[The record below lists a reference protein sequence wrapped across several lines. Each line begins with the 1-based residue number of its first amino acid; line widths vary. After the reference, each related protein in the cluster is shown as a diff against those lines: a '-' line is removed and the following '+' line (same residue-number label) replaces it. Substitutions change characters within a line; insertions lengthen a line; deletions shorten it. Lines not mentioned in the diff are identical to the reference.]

1 MKKYWISGFSG
12 LILAIILVGCGAQGA
27 TGQVESLSPEEMRSH
42 IEEND
47 TAFILLNNT
56 EDKEDRAEKI
66 ELVEEKINS
75 ISVKEINAKSSAM
88 LDNNLKPD
96 DLGLKGI
103 QFETLGFYEDGKL
116 EDYVSLRSVDFP
128 SEDSKEKALQ
138 EFIDDNAS

>member
-1 MKKYWISGFSG
+1 MKKYWISSFSG

-27 TGQVESLSPEEMRSH
+27 TGEVESLSPDEMRSH

-56 EDKEDRAEKI
+56 EDKEDRTEKI
-66 ELVEEKINS
+66 ELVEDKINS
-75 ISVKEINAKSSAM
+75 ISVKEINAKSPEM
-88 LDNNLKPD
+88 LDNNLKPE
-96 DLGLKGI
+96 DLGLKSI

-116 EDYVSLRSVDFP
+116 KDYVSLRSVDFP

-138 EFIDDNAS
+138 EFIDNNAS